1 MSPSLGQTP
10 EPLDQDVRLAEL
22 LDTCLRAER
31 GAPGSAPEI
40 VSDAPEELR
49 GELLQLLDLARV
61 LEAASRPSA
70 TAEFRAGA
78 QARFHAVTQPAV
90 ARRAAAPVGLR
101 SARPWL
107 GRLAA
112 GLATVV
118 LASYGSVRASAGSLP
133 GQPLYAV
140 KQADEFV
147 TLGLTRDDLSR
158 AFVLLDQAGAR
169 LDEATRL
176 AGAAQVQAAGDLLQ
190 QYVVTLERATA
201 TFSRAQGAD
210 PRRGEFDAQLQVQFG
225 QLESLARDAPQPLRP
240 GIQQAQTI
248 VTRELG
254 HSPRPSGTPSG
265 APSSSPQPA
274 TLSPSSAASP
284 GLGAV
289 PPAPAS
295 PPPVSAPIGRATP
308 AETVQSFYRL
318 VAEERGGE
326 AAQLWTPR
334 LRAAFPPAESIT
346 ARFSHTRALVL
357 ERADVVALDD
367 AAGTATVAVTVR
379 EELDGP
385 PGERRY
391 TGTWDLVRT
400 ADGWLLDQP
409 DLRST

>member
-10 EPLDQDVRLAEL
+10 EPLDRDVRLAEL

-31 GAPGSAPEI
+31 RAPGTAPDL
-40 VSDAPEELR
+40 VDDAPEELR
-49 GELLQLLDLARV
+49 GELRQLLDLARA
-61 LEAASRPSA
+61 LQAASRPSA

-78 QARFHAVTQPAV
+78 QARFHAVAQPAV

-101 SARPWL
+101 RVGPWL
-107 GRLAA
+107 ARLAA
-112 GLATVV
+112 GLAALV
-118 LASYGSVRASAGSLP
+118 LASYGGVRASADSLP

-140 KQADEFV
+140 KQADEAI
-147 TLGLTRDDLSR
+147 TLGLTQDDLSR

-190 QYVVTLERATA
+190 QYVATVERAST

-210 PRRGEFDAQLQVQFG
+210 RRRGEFDAQLQVQFG

-240 GIQQAQTI
+240 GVQQAQAI
-248 VTRELG
+248 VTRELSQ
-254 HSPRPSGTPSG
+254 SPGPSG
-265 APSSSPQPA
+265 APSAIPNPSAPPA
-274 TLSPSSAASP
+274 PPSPSSAASP
-284 GLGAV
+284 GIGAGPRAAGA
-289 PPAPAS
+289 PPA
-295 PPPVSAPIGRATP
+295 VSSPIGHATP
-308 AETVQSFYRL
+308 VETVRSFYEL
-318 VAEERGGE
+318 VAEERDDE

-391 TGTWDLVRT
+391 IGTWDLVRT